1 MARQKKDFD
10 PATQSESA
18 IITSWYFNPE
28 SIKARYPFE
37 IVARTKV
44 RELTGGAVSEKTMAN
59 LDNSG
64 AGPSGAFRVGGKVVY
79 PIDSFIAWLEARSR
93 PVEKR
98 TKKTPDVLQ

>member
-10 PATQSESA
+10 PAIPRAHAELTA
-18 IITSWYFNPE
+18 GYFNPE

-59 LDNSG
+59 LDNAG

-79 PIDSFIAWLEARSR
+79 PIDSFILWLEARSR
-93 PVEKR
+93 PVERKR
-98 TKKTPDVLQ
+98 RPVCDLV